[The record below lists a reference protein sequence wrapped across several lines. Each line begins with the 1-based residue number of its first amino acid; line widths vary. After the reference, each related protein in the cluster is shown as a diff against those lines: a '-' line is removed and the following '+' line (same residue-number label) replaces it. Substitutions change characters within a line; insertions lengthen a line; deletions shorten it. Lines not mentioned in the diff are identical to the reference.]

1 MDNIIIKPNMKI
13 GHLDAESDHKFL
25 SECYVDKKSM
35 GLLINASDSEALI
48 LGRTGAGKTASLLKI
63 KEKIDSERSK
73 IINLEEIFL
82 KYIDNSNII
91 KFLSELNINL
101 ELFYKYL
108 WRHILTIEFLKLKYP
123 KINDKN
129 KFSQLIQE
137 LRNLIRRTEE
147 KSALHYLEQ
156 WSDKYWIESVE
167 NIEEIVKKFTKDVK
181 AGFDASLF
189 ESKITAEAAK
199 NITEDQK
206 SQIENRVR
214 NIVSDLQITE
224 LSKVIS
230 LLNEHIFTDNK
241 KPYYILMDKLDENW
255 VSIDVKYS
263 LIKSLIE
270 EIKYFRNI
278 NNVKILVSLR
288 LDLYQLTL
296 DKVSSHGFQ
305 EEKLSSYIYKLN
317 WTDKELK
324 EIVDKRINFLF
335 KHQYSN
341 NMDITF
347 EDIFPSTVN
356 NRNRDPWQYLITRTF
371 WRPRDILQFIN
382 YCLEQAVDKSRIE
395 WGSIHKAEK
404 EYSKNRLK
412 NLNEEWQDIYE
423 SLKYTAYLISNC
435 DEVLSIDGFKAM
447 VSDDALINIYPLLKK
462 ENINDSVALV
472 IYEYIDRNGS
482 REDIITELISCFYR
496 IGIIGVSDMYP
507 DSFDWSF
514 RDMSHKTSFE
524 CSRTSY
530 IKIHKM
536 FHQALRISI
545 TSV

>member
-1 MDNIIIKPNMKI
+1 MNNIIIKPNMKI

-35 GLLINASDSEALI
+35 SVLINAGDSEALI

-101 ELFYKYL
+101 ELFYRYL

-305 EEKLSSYIYKLN
+305 EEKLTSYIYKLN
-317 WTDKELK
+317 WTEKELK

-347 EDIFPSTVN
+347 ENIFPSTVN
-356 NRNRDPWQYLITRTF
+356 SRNRDPWQYLITRTF

-382 YCLEQAVDKSRIE
+382 YCLEQAVDKSRID

-412 NLNEEWQDIYE
+412 NINEEWQDIYE

-435 DEVLSIDGFKAM
+435 DEVLPIDGFRAM

-462 ENINDSVALV
+462 GNINDSVALL
-472 IYEYIDRNGS
+472 IYEYIDHDGS
-482 REDIITELISCFYR
+482 KEDIITELIGCFYR

-514 RDMSHKTSFE
+514 RNMSHKTSFE

-536 FHQALRISI
+536 FHQALRIST

>member
-63 KEKIDSERSK
+63 KEKVDSERSK

-108 WRHILTIEFLKLKYP
+108 WRHILTIELLKLKYP

-230 LLNEHIFTDNK
+230 LLNEHIFTDSK

-347 EDIFPSTVN
+347 EDIFPSTFN

-382 YCLEQAVDKSRIE
+382 YCLEQAVDKSRID

-472 IYEYIDRNGS
+472 IYEYIDRNDS

>member
-35 GLLINASDSEALI
+35 DLLINAGDSEALI

-63 KEKIDSERSK
+63 KEKVDSERSK

-91 KFLSELNINL
+91 KFLSDLNINL

-108 WRHILTIEFLKLKYP
+108 WRHILTIELLKLKYP

-241 KPYYILMDKLDENW
+241 KPYYILMDRLDENW

-382 YCLEQAVDKSRIE
+382 YCLEQAVDKSCIE

-462 ENINDSVALV
+462 ENITDSVALV
-472 IYEYIDRNGS
+472 VYEYIDHNGS
-482 REDIITELISCFYR
+482 KEDIITELIGCFYR

-514 RDMSHKTSFE
+514 RNMSHKTSFE

>member
-1 MDNIIIKPNMKI
+1 MKI

-35 GLLINASDSEALI
+35 DLLINAGDSEALI

-63 KEKIDSERSK
+63 KEKVDSERSK

-91 KFLSELNINL
+91 KFLSDLNINL

-108 WRHILTIEFLKLKYP
+108 WRHILTIELLKLKYP

-241 KPYYILMDKLDENW
+241 KPYYILMDRLDENW

-382 YCLEQAVDKSRIE
+382 YCLEQAVDKSCIE

-462 ENINDSVALV
+462 ENITDSVALV
-472 IYEYIDRNGS
+472 VYEYIDHNGS
-482 REDIITELISCFYR
+482 KEDIITELIGCFYR

-514 RDMSHKTSFE
+514 RNMSHKTSFE

>member
-63 KEKIDSERSK
+63 KEKVDSERSK

>member
-35 GLLINASDSEALI
+35 DLLINAGDSEALI

-63 KEKIDSERSK
+63 KEKVDSERSK

-91 KFLSELNINL
+91 KFLSDLNINL

-108 WRHILTIEFLKLKYP
+108 WRHILTIELLKLKYP

-241 KPYYILMDKLDENW
+241 KPYYILMDRLDENW

-382 YCLEQAVDKSRIE
+382 YCLEQAVDKSCIE

-462 ENINDSVALV
+462 ENITDSVALV
-472 IYEYIDRNGS
+472 VYEYIDHNGS
-482 REDIITELISCFYR
+482 KEDIITELIGCFYR

-514 RDMSHKTSFE
+514 RNMSYKTSFE

>member
-1 MDNIIIKPNMKI
+1 MKI

-63 KEKIDSERSK
+63 KEKVDSERSK